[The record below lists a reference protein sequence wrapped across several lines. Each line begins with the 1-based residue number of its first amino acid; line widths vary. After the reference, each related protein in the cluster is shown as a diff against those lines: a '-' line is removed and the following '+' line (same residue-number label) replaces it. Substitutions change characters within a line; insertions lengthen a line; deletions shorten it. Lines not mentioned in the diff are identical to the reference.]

1 MTKINKVYPS
11 FFNGVSQQTRELA
24 LDSQCKEMK
33 NCVPDI
39 VYGLHKRPPAKLKS
53 VFSIFTLPLE
63 ADANLF
69 HSYDRGEDDE
79 EYFLFETGD
88 SVDPVI
94 IRDSDFVNRPVLYNT
109 DHEDVIKSYLRQSG
123 LKGLTVQDRTWVY
136 SQNALVDIDYSQTT
150 ADNADYDKV
159 AYYWLKRSSGDRY
172 NPYNYAV
179 YLDGKVFAC
188 NPAKPDLGGSD
199 PISLPTSFE
208 DSDYAARFIADVI
221 NGEQDM
227 KTVYN
232 TAEVSAGATISVDF
246 YFGQGHDVGDVAI
259 FESGATASTL
269 AYNPTTGRV
278 SGDVTK
284 DGTAGSVKITV
295 TTNYSFV
302 NPTGFNAECIGSVLK
317 IWKDSNADFTFSS
330 WDSWGEQAS
339 KGWKG
344 SVNKITDLPQDMPF
358 DDVYVQIKGD
368 ENNTFTD
375 YFVKWEDGSW
385 VETRDPAANRGK
397 LSNMPVKLDRINNY
411 PTQVDASTISS
422 FNSLYVRVKES
433 NGTTYYIPAYNTTAI
448 TDLLNDGGS
457 VIVINNDGSGSYDFT
472 FKNLLQLISGYLDIN
487 YEWVL
492 YSNNS
497 GSYFP
502 NRTETVH
509 YKKFTSSENSTI
521 DLSNLAGVDPSLNYY
536 VNLRSPSNETP
547 EYTVGI
553 PANDIQGI
561 QSYMDDGWR
570 PLIRRKG
577 IDIDPIPYE
586 VSDILDDPYDFEW
599 ALLIDGDLEN
609 IQYIDL
615 IISPPN
621 KDLAVFKFSLVD
633 WSQPLVGNLEN
644 NPDPSFAPDAVNNK
658 RAIQDMFFFKNR
670 LGIASSDSVTLSE
683 AANYTNFYSTT
694 AVDIIDTDVIDVTIA
709 SNQASKIYYTVPF
722 NNSLYIFT
730 KTSQYEM
737 SGEGA
742 FTPATVSLVNT
753 SNYPIATDVRPV
765 TMNNSLFF
773 ISTTGGKQQ
782 LREYIRTDALT
793 MQGFDLNVSTPTYL
807 DVPIKKL
814 IPNSTLGY
822 VLCATADNTV
832 YLYNFK
838 EDGTQRV
845 QSAWS
850 TWEFFEGLTGVTS
863 DYTYTE
869 MDNILYVSFKTV
881 TSHIFHSV
889 DLATKAMD
897 TSVVYKDTSYD
908 GGFAYTSY
916 IKLPDFYPQ
925 LGAVRTPL
933 NKIQLKKV
941 TVQGSGSFD
950 AQVYRKD
957 YNQTYFKSHTGGMKD
972 LDFHVASKVDNCE
985 ITILDNTTSDFVI
998 TSFVMEGLLTRT
1010 SQEIK

>member
-39 VYGLHKRPPAKLKS
+39 VYGLHKRPPAKLKT
-53 VFSIFTLPLE
+53 VFSISSLPLE
-63 ADANLF
+63 AQAELF
-69 HSYDRGEDDE
+69 HSYNRGEDDE

-88 SVDPVI
+88 SDDPVI
-94 IRDSDFVNRPVLYNT
+94 IRDKNLNFSEIIYT
-109 DHEDVIKSYLRQSG
+109 EEDKTAIKSYLQQGG
-123 LKGLTVQDRTWVY
+123 LKGLTVQDRTWVF
-136 SQNALVDIDYSQTT
+136 SQNALVDIDYSQTSS
-150 ADNADYDKV
+150 DNEDYDKV

-179 YLDGKVFAC
+179 YLNGKVFAC
-188 NPAKPDLGGSD
+188 NPTKPDLGGSD
-199 PISLPTSFE
+199 PISLPTGFE

-259 FESGATASTL
+259 FESGVTSSTL
-269 AYNPTTGRV
+269 AYSPTTGRV

-284 DGTAGSVKITV
+284 DGTDGSIKITV

-302 NPTGFNAECIGSVLK
+302 NPTGFNAECIGSVVK
-317 IWKDSNADFTFSS
+317 IWKDNYADFTFSS

-397 LSNMPVKLDRINNY
+397 LSNMPVKLDRIDSY
-411 PTQVDASTISS
+411 PTDIDASTISG
-422 FNSLYVRVKES
+422 NSTLYVWFKDLS
-433 NGTTYYIPAYNTTAI
+433 NNDVYVLASDTATINSHLASGWSVFVNPDQSGLWTHKTLLEITTSFPDTTYDWVMFVKI
-448 TDLLNDGGS
+448 G
-457 VIVINNDGSGSYDFT
+457 IN
-472 FKNLLQLISGYLDIN
+472 
-487 YEWVL
+487 
-492 YSNNS
+492 
-497 GSYFP
+497 YFP
-502 NRTETVH
+502 NLQEPVV
-509 YKKFTSSENSTI
+509 YSGF
-521 DLSNLAGVDPSLNYY
+521 
-536 VNLRSPSNETP
+536 
-547 EYTVGI
+547 
-553 PANDIQGI
+553 
-561 QSYMDDGWR
+561 
-570 PLIRRKG
+570 
-577 IDIDPIPYE
+577 
-586 VSDILDDPYDFEW
+586 VSR
-599 ALLIDGDLEN
+599 
-609 IQYIDL
+609 
-615 IISPPN
+615 
-621 KDLAVFKFSLVD
+621 FKFSLVD

-644 NPDPSFAPDAVNNK
+644 NPDPSFAPDAVGNK

-694 AVDIIDTDVIDVTIA
+694 AVDIVDTDVIDVTIA

-730 KTSQYEM
+730 KKSQYEM
-737 SGEGA
+737 SGDGA

-807 DVPIKKL
+807 DKPIKKL
-814 IPNSTLGY
+814 IPNGTLGY
-822 VLCATADNTV
+822 MLCAAADNTV

-838 EDGTQRV
+838 EDGTERV

-850 TWEFFEGLTGVTS
+850 TWNFFETLTGVIS

-869 MDNILYVSFKTV
+869 MDNILYVSFKTS
-881 TSHIFHSV
+881 TAHIFHSV
-889 DLATKAMD
+889 DLATKPMAP
-897 TSVVYKDTSYD
+897 SVTYRDSSD
-908 GGFAYTSY
+908 AGDFAYTSY
-916 IKLPDFYPQ
+916 VELPDFYPQ
-925 LGAVRTPL
+925 LGAIRTPL

-941 TVQGSGSFD
+941 TVEGQGSFD

-957 YNQTYFKSHTGGMKD
+957 YDQTYSKSHTGGMKD
-972 LDFHVASKVDNCE
+972 LDFHVASKVDNCTL
-985 ITILDNTTSDFVI
+985 TILDNTTSDFVI